1 MHLLVA
7 IEKHLKGF
15 CHDLVHV
22 NELLVQFV
30 NVLSRIHILKLFLL
44 SDDDSLCSRGDSTR
58 VRIMSRIRNR
68 SGVVDLPNLT
78 KA

>member
-22 NELLVQFV
+22 NELLVQLV

-44 SDDDSLCSRGDSTR
+44 SDDDSLCNR
-58 VRIMSRIRNR
+58 RIALVL
-68 SGVVDLPNLT
+68 GLCHAFEKGAELLT
-78 KA
+78 YQT

>member
-22 NELLVQFV
+22 NELLVQLV
-30 NVLSRIHILKLFLL
+30 NVLARIHILKLFLF
-44 SDDDSLCSRGDSTR
+44 SDNDSLCNRGTAL
-58 VRIMSRIRNR
+58 VL
-68 SGVVDLPNLT
+68 GLCHAFETGAVLLT
-78 KA
+78 YQT

>member
-1 MHLLVA
+1 MHLLVS
-7 IEKHLKGF
+7 IEKHFKGF

-22 NELLVQFV
+22 NELLVQLV

-44 SDDDSLCSRGDSTR
+44 SDDDSLCNMGDSTR